1 MLWAQMVCWQCC
13 YDACQTNQCRD
24 RNIRRSGRE
33 RVERTP
39 GGTACMSDHMAKAE
53 SGQRCPALPRR
64 FSLVQ
69 LERLRRLMRCRAIVT
84 RNRGR
89 HRITWSRTR
98 TPSWRR
104 YIRQHSQLPPVPQVP
119 QPNCCPE
126 HDALGKWGHCQRPR
140 RGPRRTEPYICRRL
154 STALLPSGV
163 RHVVP
168 HCAAWPARVVTS
180 LHPCGKPGLSTTS
193 RPWPTVLLLCK
204 PFEIACSEAL
214 ACCRASASIDKT

>member
-13 YDACQTNQCRD
+13 YDARQTNQCRD

-39 GGTACMSDHMAKAE
+39 GGTACMSDHMAKTE
-53 SGQRCPALPRR
+53 SGQLCPALPRR

-89 HRITWSRTR
+89 HRITWSSIR
-98 TPSWRR
+98 TPSSRR

-126 HDALGKWGHCQRPR
+126 HDALGKWGGNVSD
-140 RGPRRTEPYICRRL
+140 RG
-154 STALLPSGV
+154 G
-163 RHVVP
+163 
-168 HCAAWPARVVTS
+168 
-180 LHPCGKPGLSTTS
+180 
-193 RPWPTVLLLCK
+193 
-204 PFEIACSEAL
+204 AL
-214 ACCRASASIDKT
+214 AGPNLTSVDVYPRHFSHLVPAMSCPIAQRGRRV